1 MQHVAH
7 GVCLKA
13 FDPNI
18 NRKLTSQ
25 APPRPITLQTEE
37 EVSHLFLLESNGKR
51 TNRKSRHTNHI
62 ESLLNDFN
70 LCAM

>member
-37 EVSHLFLLESNGKR
+37 EVSHFLLKAMGNGL
-51 TNRKSRHTNHI
+51 I
-62 ESLLNDFN
+62 ESLGIQII
-70 LCAM
+70 